1 MSEPTFPQQPDL
13 PPPPP
18 PPVGSETWA
27 THRPEPARRRPRGLL
42 VGALVAALALVAG
55 VVVAAVL
62 GGRGSSAAA
71 RPLALSFTPGD
82 RETYRFRFT
91 MDGTLDAGE
100 LLGETPLDMDV
111 TEVLTWEVTDVD
123 EDGVATIRVTV
134 EELSGTV
141 NGVEAPTDPSQL
153 PAFDMRIAPDGRVL
167 EAGGLSFAGA
177 DVASGASFPGMGQ
190 MTPLL
195 PDHPVAPGDRWTT
208 SFSQDNPFGE
218 GEISYEATS
227 TFEREEELDGVRV
240 AVIRTEMTTPVDLTI
255 SFDDLLAAMGADVAD
270 SPEAEGLRG
279 VEIVYG
285 GKGSITQRAW
295 VDLEAERTLKV
306 ASSGTFD
313 MTMTFHGLDALEG
326 QEMGFR
332 GDLTIEL
339 RVE

>member
-13 PPPPP
+13 PPPPS
-18 PPVGSETWA
+18 PVASETWA
-27 THRPEPARRRPRGLL
+27 AGTPEPARRRPRGLL
-42 VGALVAALALVAG
+42 VGALVAALALLAGFVAFTT
-55 VVVAAVL
+55 L

-82 RETYRFRFT
+82 RETYRLHLT
-91 MDGTLDAGE
+91 MDGTIGAGE
-100 LLGETPLDMDV
+100 LLGEMPLEMDM

-134 EELSGTV
+134 QEVSGTV
-141 NGVEAPTDPSQL
+141 NGVEVPADPSHM

-240 AVIRTEMTTPVDLTI
+240 AVIRTEMTAPMDLTI
-255 SFDDLLAAMGADVAD
+255 SFEELLAAMGEDAGA
-270 SPEAEGLRG
+270 EAEQLRG
-279 VEIVYG
+279 VEIAYG
-285 GKGSITQRAW
+285 GKGSIAQRAW
-295 VDLEAERTLKV
+295 VDLQAERALKV

-313 MTMTFHGLDALEG
+313 MTMTFHGLDAFEG
-326 QEMGFR
+326 QEITFR
-332 GDLTIEL
+332 GAFTQEL
-339 RVE
+339 RREE